1 LRCRVANTQP
11 EPTNGQIGLQK
22 PLSRPQF
29 NGEES
34 WTLPVPARYVIGDSA
49 QPLRNPEAAH
59 NRLHRIEGQRGNV
72 EIRKQKRSE
81 REKEAANQPSTEH
94 FQDGWI
100 FHHDG
105 VPLSGLQVLG
115 IMQPVRSRSIAV
127 TTS

>member
-1 LRCRVANTQP
+1 VITPAGWGKVRQQRPFAFELRSCEYAA
-11 EPTNGQIGLQK
+11 EPTNRRIGLQK
-22 PLSRPQF
+22 PLSPAQF

-49 QPLRNPEAAH
+49 QQLRNPEAESGAH
-59 NRLHRIEGQRGNV
+59 NRLHHIEGQRGNV

-94 FQDGWI
+94 FQDDWI

-105 VPLSGLQVLG
+105 VPLG
-115 IMQPVRSRSIAV
+115 
-127 TTS
+127 